1 MYFITFSE
9 MTGTNGAKIAKQTA
23 AALGYTYFGEEELVR
38 ASHDMGFLSDV
49 KKLDEKS
56 PSLFE
61 RLFSE
66 KPRIY
71 LDRLQSVIYE
81 VAKKGNTVFFG
92 RGSQLMLKSFECA
105 LHVLVT
111 GSPEKR
117 IARVMEEAHVAR
129 EIAEKIMERSD
140 HDRSGFIRF
149 AYSEDWLNP
158 RLYDL
163 ILNTDKMSVN
173 SAAMM
178 VADAAKSDEIKACG
192 IDSVH
197 ALGKLSLQRK
207 IESVLLEAGVLSPHL
222 FVTVEEMD
230 LVRLYG
236 VAGSTE
242 EKQLVEKTVRTVP
255 GVKKVENEISVFRSA
270 MAGA

>member
-9 MTGTNGAKIAKQTA
+9 MLGTNGEKIAKQTA
-23 AALGYTYFGEEELVR
+23 AALGYAYFGEVELVQ
-38 ASHDMGFLSDV
+38 ASHGMGFLNDV
-49 KKLDEKS
+49 KKLDEKN
-56 PSLFE
+56 PSFFE

-66 KPRIY
+66 RPRIY
-71 LDRLQSVIYE
+71 LDRLQSIIYE

-92 RGSQLMLKSFECA
+92 RGSQLMLNSFECA

-111 GSPEKR
+111 GSREKR
-117 IARVMEEAHVAR
+117 IARIIEENHVSR

-140 HDRSGFIRF
+140 RDRSGFIRF

-163 ILNTDKMSVN
+163 ILNTDKMSVD

-178 VADAAKSDEIKACG
+178 VVEAAKSDEIKACG

-207 IESVLLEAGVLSPHL
+207 IESALLEAGVLSPHL
-222 FVTVEEMD
+222 FVTVEETD
-230 LVRLYG
+230 RVRVFG
-236 VAGSTE
+236 VAGSNE
-242 EKQLVEKTVRTVP
+242 EKQLVEKAVRAVP
-255 GVKKVENEISVFRSA
+255 GVMRVENEITVWRNA

>member
-9 MTGTNGAKIAKQTA
+9 MIGTNGEKIAKQTA
-23 AALGYTYFGEEELVR
+23 ASLGYTFFGEEELVR
-38 ASHDMGFLSDV
+38 VSNGMGFLYDV

-56 PSLFE
+56 PSIFE

-71 LDRLQSVIYE
+71 LDRLQSVIYD
-81 VAKKGNTVFFG
+81 VAKNGNTVFFG

-111 GSPEKR
+111 GSHEKR
-117 IARVMEEAHVAR
+117 VARVMEENHVDRAV
-129 EIAEKIMERSD
+129 AEKIIERSD

-158 RLYDL
+158 RFYDM

-173 SAAMM
+173 SGAMM

-192 IDSVH
+192 IDSVN
-197 ALGKLSLQRK
+197 ALGRLSLQRR
-207 IESVLLEAGVLSPHL
+207 IESVLLEEGVLSPHL
-222 FVTVEEMD
+222 FVTVEDMD
-230 LVRLYG
+230 QVRLFG

-242 EKQLVEKTVRTVP
+242 EKQLVERTVRGVP
-255 GVKKVENEISVFRSA
+255 GVKRVENEISVFRSA
-270 MAGA
+270 MSGA